1 MPHIVVLDDSA
12 MNRMLFARLSAAVSE
27 GIQVTAFADAAAAL
41 IAFTTCLPDL
51 VITDYKMPGMDGA
64 RFIQE
69 LRNLPGGQDIP
80 VIVVTAYED
89 REFRMRALNAGATD
103 FLRAPVDH
111 QEFVIRSRN
120 LLKLGQQTKL
130 LRQRT
135 AALEQDLF
143 TNESQHETAIRES
156 ITRLAQVIDTIP
168 AVISA
173 CDEAGNRVFINR
185 YGSDMIPE
193 VVLRSQI
200 GPTLNDRRVMVKGEP
215 IQGYEE
221 VVTDCE
227 GKHRTLL
234 TSKFPLFDAQ
244 GKVRNVLTTSFD
256 ITDRKQAE
264 YDLNH
269 LAHHDTLTG
278 LGNRLLLMTVLR
290 IRMAAAKPGTPGFA
304 LLFIDLDRF
313 KSINDGFG
321 HEHGDMLLKVVAS
334 RLLRAMRPGDVVARL
349 GGDEFAVAQSDVTS
363 IDQAFALAERI
374 IQLISEPVVIQSHQT
389 TISASVG
396 ISFAPV
402 DAQSAEQ
409 LIKNADLAMYR
420 AKREGRG
427 RASFFTRDLQTSARD
442 AVLLEIDLRQGVKD
456 GSFRLAYQPQ
466 VDIVTGQ
473 VTGAEALL
481 RWNRPGFGPLAPGS
495 FLPLAEDTGLIV
507 ELDRWVLH
515 EACRQGVAWAAA
527 GTPIRVATNISSRT
541 FKLDNVLNL
550 VTTTLEKTGLD
561 PALLEIELTE
571 TALMEHQNDI
581 QNELRALRALGVR
594 VAIDDFGIGYSSLA
608 YLQLLPIDR
617 LKIDGS
623 FVRGV
628 GNSAGTSTIV
638 NAVVGIGRSLSIEVL
653 AEGVETAEQ
662 LVQVYQAG
670 CTNIQG
676 FYFSKPLNADEFH
689 AFQAWPVADAV
700 HSGSYPA
707 AVE

>member
-1 MPHIVVLDDSA
+1 
-12 MNRMLFARLSAAVSE
+12 MLFTRLSAAVGE
-27 GIQVTAFADAAAAL
+27 GIEVMAFADAAAAL
-41 IAFTTCLPDL
+41 VSFTTRLPDL

-69 LRNLPGGQDIP
+69 LRNLPDGQDIP

-111 QEFVIRSRN
+111 QEFVVRSRN
-120 LLKLGQQTKL
+120 LLKLGQQTRL
-130 LRQRT
+130 LRKRT
-135 AALEQDLF
+135 AVLEENLC

-168 AVISA
+168 AAISA
-173 CDEAGNRVFINR
+173 CDEVGNRVFINK
-185 YGSDMIPE
+185 YGSDLIPE
-193 VVLRSQI
+193 LNLWTQL
-200 GPTLNDRRVMVKGEP
+200 GPTPNDKRVMVKGEP

-256 ITDRKQAE
+256 ITERKQAE

-290 IRMAAAKPGTPGFA
+290 IRMATAKPDTARFA
-304 LLFIDLDRF
+304 LFFIDLDRF

-321 HEHGDMLLKVVAS
+321 HEHGDMLLQVVAS

-349 GGDEFAVAQSDVTS
+349 GGDEFAVVQSDMTS
-363 IDQAFALAERI
+363 MEQADALAERI
-374 IQLISEPVVIQSHQT
+374 IRLISEPVVIQSHQT
-389 TISASVG
+389 TISASIG
-396 ISFAPV
+396 ITFAPA

-420 AKREGRG
+420 AKREGRS
-427 RASFFTRDLQTSARD
+427 RACFFTRDLQTSARD

-466 VDIVTGQ
+466 VDIIAGQ
-473 VTGAEALL
+473 VIGAEALL
-481 RWNRPGFGPLAPGS
+481 RWDRPGFGPVAPGS

-507 ELDRWVLH
+507 DLDRWVLH
-515 EACRQGVAWAAA
+515 EACRQGAAWAAA
-527 GTPIRVATNISSRT
+527 GTPVRVAANISSRT
-541 FKLDNVLNL
+541 FKLDNVLRL
-550 VTTTLEKTGLD
+550 VTATLEKTGLD

-628 GNSAGTSTIV
+628 GNSTGTLTIV
-638 NAVVGIGRSLSIEVL
+638 NAVVGIGRSLGIEVL

-662 LVQVYQAG
+662 LSQVYNAG

-676 FYFSKPLNADEFH
+676 FYFSRPLSAEKFH
-689 AFQAWPVADAV
+689 AFQAWPAADRV
-700 HSGSYPA
+700 HSG
-707 AVE
+707 